1 MKNYSFTEQRKLPVS
16 VYRGLLM
23 IFIRIPLLRTF
34 FETRGTAAPVTLR
47 TWFIQ
52 KVLGVNRRAY
62 WPMHFSSLVSNVGN
76 IVTGIGTAPGLSP
89 GCYIQGI
96 GRLEI
101 GDYTIIAPN
110 VGIIT
115 ANHDLYDFRIHHP
128 SSVKIGRYCWI
139 GINAVIMPNIELGDH
154 TIVAAGSVV
163 TDSFPEGYCVIAGNP
178 AKCVRKLRKEEC
190 VKYRNPHEYYGY
202 IKKNKFA
209 AYRKKHLAM

>member
-1 MKNYSFTEQRKLPVS
+1 M
-16 VYRGLLM
+16 LLA
-23 IFIRIPLLRTF
+23 IP
-34 FETRGTAAPVTLR
+34 G
-47 TWFIQ
+47 I
-52 KVLGVNRRAY
+52 
-62 WPMHFSSLVSNVGN
+62 FSSESGPHRVFLPD
-76 IVTGIGTAPGLSP
+76 VTSRGSDI
-89 GCYIQGI
+89 Y
-96 GRLEI
+96 I

-110 VGIIT
+110 VGIIS
-115 ANHDLYDFRIHHP
+115 ANHDLYDYRTHNKGV
-128 SSVKIGRYCWI
+128 VKIGNYCWI
-139 GINAVIMPNIELGDH
+139 GMNAVIMPNIELGDH